1 MMGYQGI
8 GRAKTAE
15 SQEASRPEVQG
26 PQEAQV
32 RGLGILVPAH
42 REVLSPP

>member
-15 SQEASRPEVQG
+15 SQEARRSEVQG
-26 PQEAQV
+26 PREAQEL
-32 RGLGILVPAH
+32 GLCILVPAY